1 MAKKKVKQNTGP
13 PPLTAVAISPRPDPD
28 GSVLIQTVGMLV
40 RGYNEIAAI
49 SNLNEINN
57 DLETLKCIG
66 REVYRK
72 GTKLT
77 HDVLYIIGDER
88 VPVKHVFKLMTTRK
102 GDKYIPIDLD
112 CIMVVKSGP
121 PIESPVDHKMY
132 EYDPRFNEWVCVDNK
147 EERRHANNR
156 ENNSRNRSQESVNE
170 RRSRLA
176 NLRSKRR
183 EARQGH
189 CTGSDGGFGTDA
201 LD

>member
-1 MAKKKVKQNTGP
+1 MAKKRVKQNTGP
-13 PPLTAVAISPRPDPD
+13 PPITAVFVNSDSD
-28 GSVLIQTVGMLV
+28 GSVLIQTVGMRA
-40 RGYNEIAAI
+40 RGFNEIATVTTVK
-49 SNLNEINN
+49 EINM
-57 DLETLKCIG
+57 DMETLKCIG

-77 HDVLYIIGDER
+77 RDTLYIIGDEK
-88 VPVKHVFKLMTTRK
+88 VPIRHVFKLIMTKK
-102 GDKYIPIDLD
+102 GDQHIPIDLD
-112 CIMVVKSGP
+112 CIMIVKSGS

-156 ENNSRNRSQESVNE
+156 ENNSRNRSQEGVDG

-176 NLRSKRR
+176 DLRSKRR

>member
-13 PPLTAVAISPRPDPD
+13 PPITAVFVNSDPD
-28 GSVLIQTVGMLV
+28 GSILIQTVGMRA
-40 RGYNEIAAI
+40 RGFNEIAAVTTMK
-49 SNLNEINN
+49 EINM
-57 DLETLKCIG
+57 DMETLKCIG

-77 HDVLYIIGDER
+77 RDTLYIIGDEK
-88 VPVKHVFKLMTTRK
+88 VPIRHVFKLIMTKK
-102 GDKYIPIDLD
+102 GDQHIPIDLD
-112 CIMVVKSGP
+112 CIMIVKSGS
-121 PIESPVDHKMY
+121 PIESPVDHKIY
-132 EYDPRFNEWVCVDNK
+132 EYDPRFNEWVYVDNK

-156 ENNSRNRSQESVNE
+156 ENNSRNWSQEGVNG

-176 NLRSKRR
+176 DLRSKRR